1 MNLSTTS
8 SVSSTSC
15 SNSIA
20 DSSITSSAAKIGA
33 ETRTASARASEGRES
48 ISSSEPLTE
57 TSLLPQAADAAGIGF
72 DQLIERILKA
82 AHS

>member
-20 DSSITSSAAKIGA
+20 DSAITSSAAKIGA
-33 ETRTASARASEGRES
+33 PERTARASASDGRES
-48 ISSSEPLTE
+48 MS
-57 TSLLPQAADAAGIGF
+57 TSRPFTDSVIDA
-72 DQLIERILKA
+72 
-82 AHS
+82 